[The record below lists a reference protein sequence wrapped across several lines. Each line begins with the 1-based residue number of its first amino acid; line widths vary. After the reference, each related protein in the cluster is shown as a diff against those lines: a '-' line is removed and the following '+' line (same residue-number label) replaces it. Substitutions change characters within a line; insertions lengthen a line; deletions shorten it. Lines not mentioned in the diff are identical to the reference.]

1 MSLKRKGGVEETA
14 SVIYELQK
22 ERVTLKKKN
31 RGRNSIVQEVGSMI
45 LL

>member
-1 MSLKRKGGVEETA
+1 MSLKRKDGVEETA

-31 RGRNSIVQEVGSMI
+31 RDRNSIVQEVGSMI